1 MCSILLLGGLGNA
14 TLKIRCDEIESVS
27 NFRQMMAG
35 PAYTS
40 YVSTQKFQNLYLRF
54 NSAMSLNSYYNLY
67 LSSTSDL
74 QPSTATANQL
84 PGQ

>member
-1 MCSILLLGGLGNA
+1 M
-14 TLKIRCDEIESVS
+14 T
-27 NFRQMMAG
+27 G

-67 LSSTSDL
+67 IFTLEIFTCFLGFDGSLMHMFCGWTLNIIMYNGDVFIVMGYKCIIL
-74 QPSTATANQL
+74 V
-84 PGQ
+84 